1 MSLDFRYLT
10 NGEKTLY
17 CVTDSAARPVE
28 RTTYE
33 NIEDVP
39 ESIRHYAPK
48 GEAVFVDPL
57 DAQVLG
63 FGDVF
68 YPEYE
73 RRCCYESGRVEACVG
88 QECNLLKGKKP
99 EECEYWID
107 R

>member
-33 NIEDVP
+33 SIEDVP
-39 ESIRHYAPK
+39 EGIRHYAPK
-48 GEAVFVDPL
+48 EPTLVTPDC
-57 DAQVLG
+57 AQVLG
-63 FGDVF
+63 FGREL

-73 RRCCYESGRVEACVG
+73 RRCCYESGRVDACVG
-88 QECNLLKGKKP
+88 QKCNILGEKKP

-107 R
+107 

>member
-28 RTTYE
+28 RSTYATIDE
-33 NIEDVP
+33 VP

-48 GEAVFVDPL
+48 GDAIFVTPDA
-57 DAQVLG
+57 AQVLG

-73 RRCCYESGRVEACVG
+73 QKCGYYGWRKDSCVG
-88 QECNLLKGKKP
+88 RECNILGDKKP
-99 EECEYWID
+99 QECEYWID
-107 R
+107 